1 MDGITRSE
9 IRNRSSRNVFVM
21 PADAYLSYIRFHHKE
36 TRFVDFEIKLPPRAD
51 QATER
56 GESGENERKRK
67 RENMEAKE
75 ITEEERDEREGRS
88 KAGERTKPG
97 TLNLEGLS
105 RTT

>member
-51 QATER
+51 QQRREEKA
-56 GESGENERKRK
+56 GRKRK
-67 RENMEAKE
+67 RENMEAKK
-75 ITEEERDEREGRS
+75 ITEEEQDERERRN